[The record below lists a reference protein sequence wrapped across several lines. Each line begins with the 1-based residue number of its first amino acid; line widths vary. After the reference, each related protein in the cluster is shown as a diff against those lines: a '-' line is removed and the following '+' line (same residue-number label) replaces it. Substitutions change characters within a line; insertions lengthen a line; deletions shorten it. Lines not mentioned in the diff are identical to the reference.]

1 MILSNLP
8 IFGALKERMHWHQAR
23 QTVLAQNVANA
34 DSPGYRAQDLTEP
47 EFSSLLARA
56 GGVAPAR
63 TDSGHMTLAGVGAS
77 GWRAAEAGRFETT
90 PSGNS
95 VDLEDEMMKVAQNQM
110 DYQLA
115 TTLYSRGMGLLR
127 TALGRR

>member
-1 MILSNLP
+1 MAFADLP
-8 IFGALKERMHWHQAR
+8 ILGALKERMHWQQAR

-34 DSPGYRAQDLTEP
+34 DSPGYQARDIAEP
-47 EFSSLLARA
+47 DFSSLLASQT
-56 GGVAPAR
+56 GPAR
-63 TDSGHMTLAGVGAS
+63 TNTGHMTLASVGS
-77 GWRAAEAGRFETT
+77 GTDSWRSSEVRSFETT

-110 DYQLA
+110 DYQMA

>member
-1 MILSNLP
+1 MFVDLP
-8 IFGALKERMHWHQAR
+8 IIGALKERMHWQQAR

-34 DSPGYRAQDLTEP
+34 DSPGYRARDLAEP
-47 EFSSLLARA
+47 DFSALLAR
-56 GGVAPAR
+56 GTGPAR
-63 TDSGHMTLAGVGAS
+63 TNAGHMTLASTGMGPES
-77 GWRAAEAGRFETT
+77 WRAGEAGSFETT

-110 DYQLA
+110 DYQMA